1 MGSDP
6 KTAPL
11 QFRAAIALSACQ
23 RGDHLHQILMSIAG
37 LIQKEANAHGKSIIN
52 QGIG

>member
-37 LIQKEANAHGKSIIN
+37 LIQKKPMCIEKVSLIKE
-52 QGIG
+52 